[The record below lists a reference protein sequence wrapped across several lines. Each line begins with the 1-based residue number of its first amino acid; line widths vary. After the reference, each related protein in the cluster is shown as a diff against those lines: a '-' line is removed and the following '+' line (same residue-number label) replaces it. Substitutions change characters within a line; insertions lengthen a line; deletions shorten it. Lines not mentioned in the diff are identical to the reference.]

1 MNFIRKSITLKL
13 TLLLVLAIVLIFG
26 GSGWWIFYSSSKE
39 LTENIYMNIEDDTGL
54 SVANVTK
61 TFALAE
67 QVAKQA
73 AQDRN
78 IRQYLA
84 EVDRHSQITSHEL
97 YDVVDETLVAYNESY
112 EKLLFVWI
120 ANDRANFFIDNTH
133 FVSNPDYLA
142 SSRPWYNLALNTDG
156 VAFTSPYQ
164 DVGTGATVVSAI
176 TALRQPNG
184 EAFGFLAAD
193 VSLAD
198 IPVIMEEFKIGER
211 GTNFLIGRDGAL
223 IYAENLDDL
232 EKEGKDNISDL
243 GVLGDIGTKV
253 LNAETG
259 IKELEYEGEKYY
271 VAYEP
276 LLINGWGIIQLV
288 NKDEATEGLRSF
300 TSVVAIIF
308 LLSSIA
314 LITYITISIRQL
326 MKPVKVATAYAKQL
340 GSGDLTHDIPEQYL
354 SRVDEIGDLGNAF
367 KELNQNFSSLVS
379 EIIDSSTHVAS
390 SSEQLNVTADQ
401 VAISS
406 EDMAKTIEEIAQGAT
421 DQATSTESGAAKAIE
436 LGQVIEDNKNHMVS
450 LNQASTNI
458 VTMIGEGLEI
468 VNDLTDKTQETNR
481 AAQEIFGVITKT
493 DESTS
498 KIGEASNVI
507 ASIAEQTNLLAL
519 NAAIEA
525 ARAGE
530 AGKGFAVV
538 ADEIR
543 KLAEQSTAST
553 KDIDII
559 VQELTESSKMAVG
572 TINKVNEIVADQVE
586 AVSQTEEKFVEISKA
601 VDITVDAI
609 DNLNESEKS
618 MEIQKTEIGDT
629 LQSLSAIA
637 EENAASTEEA
647 SAAVTEQSAS
657 MREIVSAS
665 SGLAKLSEELSNSV
679 SRFKV
684 RK

>member
-1 MNFIRKSITLKL
+1 MNLIRKSITLKM
-13 TLLLVLAIVLIFG
+13 TLLLVLAIVVIFG
-26 GSGWWIFYSSSKE
+26 ASGWWIFYSSSEE
-39 LTENIYMNIEDDTGL
+39 LTDNIHTNIMADTEL
-54 SVANVTK
+54 SVSAITR

-78 IRQYLA
+78 IRTYLA
-84 EVDRHSQITSHEL
+84 EVDRYDQITSHRL
-97 YDVVDETLVAYNESY
+97 YDVVDETLESY
-112 EKLLFVWI
+112 NDSYENLLFVWI

-133 FVSNPDYLA
+133 FVSNPDYQA
-142 SSRPWYNLALNTDG
+142 SSRPWYSLALNADG
-156 VAFTSPYQ
+156 VAFTSPYE

-176 TALRQPNG
+176 TALRDSGGN
-184 EAFGFLAAD
+184 AFGFLAAD
-193 VSLAD
+193 VALDD
-198 IPVIMEEFKIGER
+198 IPRIMEQFKIGEK

-223 IYAENLDDL
+223 IYAENLTDL
-232 EKEGKDNISDL
+232 KEDGISNISDL
-243 GVLGDIGTKV
+243 GSLGAIGNKV
-253 LNAETG
+253 LNGETNMEE
-259 IKELEYEGEKYY
+259 IDYNGEDYY

-276 LLINGWGIIQLV
+276 LTINGWGVIQLV
-288 NKDEATEGLRSF
+288 NKHEATEGLRSF
-300 TSVVAIIF
+300 TSVVLLLF
-308 LLSSIA
+308 LIGSAA
-314 LITYITISIRQL
+314 LITYIIISIRQL

-340 GSGDLTHDIPEQYL
+340 GSGDLTGDIDSKYL
-354 SRVDEIGDLGNAF
+354 TRIDEIGDLAKAF
-367 KELNQNFSSLVS
+367 RELNQNFSALVS
-379 EIIDSSTHVAS
+379 EIIDSSNHVAS

-406 EDMAKTIEEIAQGAT
+406 EDMAKTIEEIARGAT
-421 DQATSTESGAAKAIE
+421 DQATSTEKGAAKAFE
-436 LGQVIEDNKNHMVS
+436 LGEVIEDNKNHMQN
-450 LNQASTNI
+450 LNEASSNI
-458 VTMIGEGLEI
+458 VTMIGEGLTI

-572 TINKVNEIVADQVE
+572 TINKVNEIVADQVK
-586 AVSQTEEKFVEISKA
+586 AVSETEGKFVEISKA

-618 MEIQKTEIGDT
+618 MEVQKSEIVDT
-629 LQSLSAIA
+629 LQGLSAIA

-647 SAAVTEQSAS
+647 SASVTEQSAS
-657 MREIVSAS
+657 MRQIVEAS
-665 SGLAKLSEELSNSV
+665 GGLAKLSEELSNSV